1 MVEPLEKIYEGELLT
16 TGYRST
22 SDESWSAE
30 GERLVS
36 EPHHR
41 YKKMMLGFASY
52 VRGEKKNP
60 YDYDYERNLYRL
72 VHKACGLEG

>member
-1 MVEPLEKIYEGELLT
+1 
-16 TGYRST
+16 
-22 SDESWSAE
+22 
-30 GERLVS
+30 
-36 EPHHR
+36 
-41 YKKMMLGFASY
+41 MMLGFASY